1 MSINDLFYTDKATLM
16 VAIPTGKPD
25 EWGIIDNRYEIIAE
39 DVPASITPISTY
51 VSQQKYGIN
60 SDVSFEVSLDYVE
73 NCELATNIAVDG
85 VIYRVKTF
93 TVYPPFMLLPKSI
106 TYGLER

>member
-16 VAIPTGKPD
+16 VANASKPN
-25 EWGIIDNRYEIIAE
+25 EWGIVEQSYAIIAE
-39 DVPASITPISTY
+39 DIPASITPISTY
-51 VSQQKYGIN
+51 HSQQKYGIN

-73 NCELATNIAVDG
+73 NCEKANIIEVDG
-85 VIYRVKTF
+85 VTYRVKTY
-93 TVYPPFMLLPKSI
+93 TVYPPFMCLPKSI

>member
-16 VAIPTGKPD
+16 VSVPSKPN
-25 EWGIIDNRYEIIAE
+25 EWGIVEQTYEIIAE
-39 DVPASITPISTY
+39 DIPASITPISTY
-51 VSQQKYGIN
+51 HSQQKYGVN

-73 NCELATNIAVDG
+73 NCEKATNIVVDD
-85 VIYRVKTF
+85 VSYRVKTY
-93 TVYPPFMLLPKSI
+93 TVYPAFMLLPKSI